1 MLEGE
6 NFCYVQHGAAAHG
19 DDASDVLGHVPIN
32 GLDHLVGRLAQAVLL
47 LEEHGTLQV
56 QGSKVGVEQKVVG
69 EEQVLGTQ
77 VIGFCQL
84 LTGVAELD
92 GGVYGKLR
100 HR

>member
-19 DDASDVLGHVPIN
+19 DDAGDVLGHVPIN
-32 GLDHLVGRLAQAVLL
+32 GLDHLIGRLAQAILL
-47 LEEHGTLQV
+47 LEEHRTLQV
-56 QGSKVGVEQKVVG
+56 QGGKVGVEQKVVG

-77 VIGFCQL
+77 VVGVCQL
-84 LTGVAELD
+84 LAGVAELD